1 VSKGK
6 IRRVIIVLLSYA
18 VGSIIVFLSA
28 SVLSRILA
36 LPELFPRALLIGLIL
51 GVPISIIV
59 AWIYPNIGLS
69 GGSQPDEHSVNIP
82 VSESRTED

>member
-1 VSKGK
+1 MSKGK
-6 IRRVIIVLLSYA
+6 VRRVVIVLLSYA
-18 VGSIIVFLSA
+18 VGSVIVFLTA

-51 GVPISIIV
+51 GVPISITV

-69 GGSQPDEHSVNIP
+69 GGAQPDEHSVNTL
-82 VSESRTED
+82 VSESHTED